1 MAVMKLMLM
10 LTAGVALTYVAM
22 VAVLWAVQDRLLF
35 PTEIA
40 ANAGTPLP
48 GDAPRLSITTADGA
62 EIQGVRLSPPAAP
75 VMDRVI
81 ILGFGGN
88 AWNAEDAAAYL
99 FTIYPQAEVVA
110 FHYRGYRPSTGR
122 ASVDA
127 LIADAPMIYDKVRED
142 AAAKGGTF
150 RIVAAGF
157 SIGSGVAIHL
167 ARERMLDGLLLV
179 TPFDSLAELASH
191 HFPWVPA
198 AKLLKN
204 PMRNAELLRGLDIP
218 TAVIAAERDEIIP
231 RERTSMV
238 VGAAKRRVYMRT
250 IKDAGHNDIYQRED
264 FATAMREA
272 MGAVERAWQSGP

>member
-1 MAVMKLMLM
+1 MRVLKSMLM
-10 LTAGVALTYVAM
+10 LVAGLALTYGVV

-48 GDAPRLSITTADGA
+48 GDAPRLTITTTDGA
-62 EIQGVRLSPPAAP
+62 EIHGVRLSPPAAP

-99 FTIYPQAEVVA
+99 FTMYPQAEVVV

-127 LIADAPMIYDKVRED
+127 LIADAPLIYDKVREEE
-142 AAAKGGTF
+142 AAKGGTF

-179 TPFDSLAELASH
+179 TPFDSLAELAAH

-204 PMRNAELLRGLDIP
+204 PMRNAELLRGLDVP
-218 TAVIAAERDEIIP
+218 TAVIAAEQDEIIP
-231 RERTSMV
+231 RERTSMI
-238 VGAAKRRVYMRT
+238 VGAAKHRVFART
-250 IKDAGHNDIYQRED
+250 IKGAGHNDIYQRED
-264 FATAMREA
+264 FATAMRQALGEI
-272 MGAVERAWQSGP
+272 ERAWQSAP